1 MEGLN
6 MWSTPGIL
14 LSAATLPVKPIS
26 SPFGATRSVV
36 NFMYLAVE
44 TKQYMVA
51 LDKRYDVHYFCKF
64 SHPITVVIWL
74 DEGRPNPPRPE

>member
-1 MEGLN
+1 
-6 MWSTPGIL
+6 
-14 LSAATLPVKPIS
+14 
-26 SPFGATRSVV
+26 
-36 NFMYLAVE
+36 MYLAVE